1 MKGLEKNRKKR
12 EFRAGFSGK
21 NFVVRDYTICN
32 SWFSKLRGLMF
43 HSRDYKKPLLFVF
56 SKPGIYKIHSFFCRK
71 FVGVWML
78 DQKIVGIRIVEPWE
92 LSVTPKEKFN
102 LLLEIPLKTS

>member
-1 MKGLEKNRKKR
+1 MKRMKKNRKKR
-12 EFRAGFSGK
+12 EFRIGFNHK
-21 NFVVRDYTICN
+21 TFVVRDYEIC
-32 SWFSKLRGLMF
+32 SSFFSKLRGLMF
-43 HSRDYKKPLLFVF
+43 RSRNYKKPLLFVF

-71 FVGVWML
+71 FVAVWML
-78 DQKIVGIRIVEPWE
+78 NDKIIDIRVVKPWK